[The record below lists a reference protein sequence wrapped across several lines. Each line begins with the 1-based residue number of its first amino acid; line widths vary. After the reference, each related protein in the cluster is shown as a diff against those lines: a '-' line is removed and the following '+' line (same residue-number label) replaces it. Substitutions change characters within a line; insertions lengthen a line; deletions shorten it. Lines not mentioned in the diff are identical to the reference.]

1 MAKSKSNRT
10 TFFVDGFN
18 LYHSLI
24 EATRDLNGQPTKW
37 LDIRSLLSSY
47 LPILGGG
54 AALEGIYYFSALA
67 THMDHRR
74 PGTTT
79 RHRLFIECLQ
89 AHGIRG
95 ELGRFKKKDVHC
107 SRCNTVKPHYEEKE
121 TDVAISVRLLEVL
134 HNDDADTV
142 VLVTGDTDLAPA
154 VRTAQKLFPS
164 KEICFAF
171 PYKRRNNELA
181 KLVSKHFYIRK
192 ERYPQ
197 HRLPDPFTLPNG
209 RKVSKPA
216 GW

>member
-1 MAKSKSNRT
+1 MPTSSSNRT
-10 TFFVDGFN
+10 SFFVDGFN

-24 EATRDLNGQPTKW
+24 EASRDLGGRPAKW

-47 LPILGGG
+47 LPVIGGG
-54 AALEGIYYFSALA
+54 ATLEKIYYFSALA
-67 THMDHRR
+67 THMDNRR

-79 RHRLFIECLQ
+79 RHRLFLECLQ
-89 AHGIRG
+89 ASGIRV

-107 SRCNTVKPHYEEKE
+107 SRCNTIKPHYEEKE

-134 HNDDADTV
+134 HRDAADTA

-154 VRTAQKLFPS
+154 VRTAQKLFPG

-171 PYKRRNNELA
+171 PYKRRNSELA

-192 ERYPQ
+192 ERYLQ
-197 HRLPDPFTLPNG
+197 HRLSDPCALPSG
-209 RKVSKPA
+209 RQVSKPQ

>member
-1 MAKSKSNRT
+1 MGTFRSNRT
-10 TFFVDGFN
+10 AFFVDGFN

-24 EATRDLNGQPTKW
+24 EATRDLKGQPTKW
-37 LDIRSLLSSY
+37 LDIGSLLSSY
-47 LPILGGG
+47 LPVLGGG
-54 AALEGIYYFSALA
+54 ARLKTIYYFSALA

-74 PGTTT
+74 PGTTA

-89 AHGIRG
+89 ASGIRV

-107 SRCNTVKPHYEEKE
+107 TTCNSIKAHYEEKE
-121 TDVAISVRLLEVL
+121 TDVAISVRLLEVF
-134 HNDDADTV
+134 HEDDADTA

-181 KLVSKHFYIRK
+181 KLVSRHFYIRK
-192 ERYPQ
+192 ERYLRF
-197 HRLPDPFTLPNG
+197 RLPDPYTLPSG
-209 RKVSKPA
+209 RKVFKPA